1 MKKRLRIPYAVAN
14 FERIQEQGYYFVD
27 KTKYIEQLERYDAPV
42 FLRPRRF
49 GKTLLCSVLEC
60 YYDVNRANKFDA
72 LFGDTYIGKNPT
84 EEKSS
89 CMVLRFNFS
98 EVSTGKTVEIIEES
112 FSSICKSEFSTFISY
127 YREYLQDVDLNEQ
140 KVSNI
145 LKAILEQ
152 VEKNNLPPL
161 YIIVDEYDNFTNQLI
176 QSHND
181 GLYNSLTNPDSD
193 SFLKSFFKVIK
204 AGLESNAVRRCYITG
219 VLPITID
226 DLTSG
231 FNVAEIITLKE
242 QFTSMLGFTE
252 SEMETYLDAVFE
264 AYEFDRTHFE
274 VIKTIL
280 KKYYNGYKFSP
291 TAETLYNSTILTFFI
306 KQFVMDGGTIPEDF
320 IDHNIRTDVNW
331 VKRLAGSSENARD
344 MIDTLIYDREIR
356 YDSVMVK
363 SKFNMKQFFEPS
375 SFPVSLLY
383 LGMLTFH
390 DARTMTFP
398 NQTLETIFASYYNEI
413 NNINMIADKYA
424 DAFAEFRHT
433 PSLEQIFANYWKEYV
448 GQIPAQA
455 FDRANE
461 NFFRTTFYE
470 LCIRYLSHD
479 FVLNI
484 ESNYPS
490 GRSDLEFL
498 GKYHTQYKNL
508 KWVVEFKHFSRE
520 NAKKEG
526 IYDLKKA
533 REQEIAQV
541 SAYGNDILKDFPNY
555 DISLFVIYTI
565 SHETFRV
572 FKVEV

>member
-1 MKKRLRIPYAVAN
+1 MKKRFRIPYAVAN
-14 FERIQEQGYYFVD
+14 FEQLRRDNYYFVD
-27 KTKYIEQLERYDAPV
+27 KTEYIEKLEAYSAPV

-60 YYDVNRANKFDA
+60 YYDVNRADKFAA
-72 LFGDTYIGKNPT
+72 LFGNTYIGKNPT
-84 EEKSS
+84 EEKNS

-98 EVSTGKTVEIIEES
+98 EVSTGKTIEIIEDS
-112 FSSICKSEFSTFISY
+112 FNNICKSELQGFSISY
-127 YREYLQDVDLNEQ
+127 KNYLQDIDFN
-140 KVSNI
+140 KKKISDI
-145 LKAILEQ
+145 LKAILLQ
-152 VEKNNLPPL
+152 VENNNLPPL

-181 GLYNSLTNPDSD
+181 GLYNSITNPDGD

-231 FNVAEIITLKE
+231 FNVAEIITLE
-242 QFTSMLGFTE
+242 ESFTSMLGFTQ
-252 SEMETYLDAVFE
+252 SEMEIYLDAVFE
-264 AYEFDRTHFE
+264 EYEIDREHFE

-291 TAETLYNSTILTFFI
+291 DAETLYNSTILSFFL
-306 KQFVMDGGTIPEDF
+306 KKFVMNGGKIPEDF
-320 IDHNIRTDVNW
+320 IDDNIRTDINW

-344 MIDTLIYDREIR
+344 MIDTLIYNREIR

-383 LGMLTFH
+383 LGMLTFY
-390 DARTMTFP
+390 DRYTMTFP

-424 DAFAEFRHT
+424 DSFRDFSNDL
-433 PSLEQIFANYWKEYV
+433 SLEKLFANYWKEYV

-455 FDRANE
+455 FDKANE

-470 LCIRYLSHD
+470 LCLRYLSYD

-498 GKYHTQYKNL
+498 GKYHTKYKNL
-508 KWVVEFKHFSRE
+508 KWVVEFKHFSKE

-526 IYDLKKA
+526 IYDLTEA
-533 REQEIAQV
+533 REQEISQV
-541 SAYGNDILKDFPNY
+541 SAYGNDILKDFPDY

-572 FKVEV
+572 FKV

>member
-1 MKKRLRIPYAVAN
+1 
-14 FERIQEQGYYFVD
+14 
-27 KTKYIEQLERYDAPV
+27 
-42 FLRPRRF
+42 
-49 GKTLLCSVLEC
+49 
-60 YYDVNRANKFDA
+60 
-72 LFGDTYIGKNPT
+72 GKNPT
-84 EEKSS
+84 EEKNS

-98 EVSTGKTVEIIEES
+98 KISTGKTVEIIEQS
-112 FSSICKSEFSTFISY
+112 FNNICHGELSGLISRY
-127 YREYLQDVDLNEQ
+127 KNYFHDFEPQGDKIADVVE
-140 KVSNI
+140 NI
-145 LKAILEQ
+145 LIEIKKQ
-152 VEKNNLPPL
+152 NLPPL

-181 GLYNSLTNPDSD
+181 GLYNSITNPDGD

-231 FNVAEIITLKE
+231 FNVAEIITLE
-242 QFTSMLGFTE
+242 ERFTSMLGFTQ

-291 TAETLYNSTILTFFI
+291 TAETLYNSTILTFFL
-306 KQFVMDGGTIPEDF
+306 KQFVMDGGTISEDF
-320 IDHNIRTDVNW
+320 IDHNIRTDINW
-331 VKRLAGSSENARD
+331 VKRLAGSSENARK

-375 SFPVSLLY
+375 SFPVSLFY

-390 DARTMTFP
+390 DERTMTFP

-413 NNINMIADKYA
+413 NNIDMIADKYA
-424 DAFAEFRHT
+424 DAFAGFRQT
-433 PSLEQIFANYWKEYV
+433 PNLKKIFANYWKEYV

-455 FDRANE
+455 FDKANE

-470 LCIRYLSHD
+470 LCIRYLSLY

-508 KWVVEFKHFSRE
+508 KWVVEFKHFSKE

-533 REQEIAQV
+533 REEEIAQV
-541 SAYGNDILKDFPNY
+541 SAYGNDILKDFPDY
-555 DISLFVIYTI
+555 DMSLFVIYTI
-565 SHETFRV
+565 SHETFKV
-572 FKVEV
+572 FKV